1 MAAIGSIPHSTA
13 RRTQLPIVPSAVR
26 SSAPKQAAVMIMT
39 AQIGFTVGMAKKA
52 ALEATAMAHID
63 AKATSSRAEGLRRSN
78 EIKNGTHAAIII
90 TNAEM

>member
-1 MAAIGSIPHSTA
+1 
-13 RRTQLPIVPSAVR
+13 
-26 SSAPKQAAVMIMT
+26 MIMT

>member
-1 MAAIGSIPHSTA
+1 
-13 RRTQLPIVPSAVR
+13 
-26 SSAPKQAAVMIMT
+26 
-39 AQIGFTVGMAKKA
+39 
-52 ALEATAMAHID
+52 MAHID

>member
-1 MAAIGSIPHSTA
+1 M
-13 RRTQLPIVPSAVR
+13 SAEAGGGDDNDGAD
-26 SSAPKQAAVMIMT
+26 S
-39 AQIGFTVGMAKKA
+39 FTVGMAKKA

>member
-1 MAAIGSIPHSTA
+1 MKFDANIDTA
-13 RRTQLPIVPSAVR
+13 PATKPVW
-26 SSAPKQAAVMIMT
+26 APKQAAVMIMT